1 MVLENGEAD
10 GWWNGYVWQT
20 WTGSYSG
27 EDGGIRSGANGRKM
41 DVVIGGRHIFRT
53 LKGKGLSSCIT
64 TFYIYILETKAEKN
78 NKRKFKFAR
87 ITA

>member
-1 MVLENGEAD
+1 MEWICLAD
-10 GWWNGYVWQT
+10 MDWELFWRRW
-20 WTGSYSG
+20 
-27 EDGGIRSGANGRKM
+27 GIRSGANGRKM

-64 TFYIYILETKAEKN
+64 TFYIYILETKALTKKQ